1 LSGETNISGKRHK
14 ISIRMDSLNKNLQ
27 SAYLTMQA
35 AAKESLVL
43 PGDLG
48 SQGAV
53 YPSGYI

>member
-1 LSGETNISGKRHK
+1 
-14 ISIRMDSLNKNLQ
+14 MDSFNKNLQ
-27 SAYLTMQA
+27 SAYLIMQA